1 MSISKVNATNEND
14 SSETLQDS
22 LNKVIES
29 LELGDLEVFFN
40 NLVVFKESSIAELIA
55 KITDGDFQGGYDE
68 IFEQIKNGFL
78 SEILSLLPFLISIL
92 FIIVLIAVIDAI
104 GSIKERSG
112 ITETAGFI
120 GNLVILVTLA
130 TLFFKIFT
138 EVKSVVGRLTKEVQ
152 LVFPLILTLMTAA
165 GGNAS
170 VAVFKPSV
178 AILCSGIST
187 IFDKVLLPITLM
199 IFLFSAVNCFT
210 DGLKT
215 DKAGDFLKSSFKWII
230 GVFGVFFTFFVT
242 MQGIVASTY
251 DNVSIRALKY
261 AVGNSI
267 PLINNLL
274 NSGFDVVVASCILVK
289 NALGLLTMIAVIY
302 VIAVPLLK
310 LIIISLSLKFLAAVS
325 QSISNEKTIKFLSGT
340 SDCVSYLATSL
351 AVIGI
356 VYLITITILIC
367 ALGTL

>member
-1 MSISKVNATNEND
+1 MNATNKDD
-14 SSETLQDS
+14 SKGSLQDS
-22 LNKVIES
+22 LNKIIES
-29 LELGDLEVFFN
+29 LELDELEVFLN
-40 NLVVFKESSIAELIA
+40 NLELFNDSSISSLID
-55 KITDGDFQGGYDE
+55 KLIDGNFQDSYTK
-68 IFEQIKNGFL
+68 IFEQIKNEFV
-78 SEILSLLPFLISIL
+78 SEILSLLPFAISIL
-92 FIIVLIAVIDAI
+92 LIIVLIAVINAI
-104 GSIKERSG
+104 GSIKERNG
-112 ITETAGFI
+112 LGDTAEFI
-120 GNLVILVTLA
+120 GNLVILATLA

-138 EVKSVVGRLTKEVQ
+138 EVKSVVNMLSKDVQ

-178 AILCSGIST
+178 TILCSGIST
-187 IFDKVLLPITLM
+187 LFDKILLPITLL

-215 DKAGDFLKSSFKWII
+215 DKAGEFLKSTFKWIVGI
-230 GVFGVFFTFFVT
+230 LGVLFTFFVT
-242 MQGIVASTY
+242 IQGIAASTY

-274 NSGFDVVVASCILVK
+274 NSGFDVVVASCVLVK
-289 NALGLLTMIAVIY
+289 NALGILTMVAVIY

-310 LIIISLSLKFLAAVS
+310 LIVISLALKFLAAVS
-325 QSISNEKTIKFLSGT
+325 QSIANEKTVKFLSGT
-340 SDCVSYLATSL
+340 SDCISYLATSL